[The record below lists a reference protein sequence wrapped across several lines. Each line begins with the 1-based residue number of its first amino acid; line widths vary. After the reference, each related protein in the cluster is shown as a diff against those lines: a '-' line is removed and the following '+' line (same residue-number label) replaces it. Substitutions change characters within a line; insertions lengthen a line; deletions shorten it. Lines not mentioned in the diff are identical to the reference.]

1 MGGSNMKNGFK
12 KGIIAIICVFAI
24 LFGLCSQG
32 VFAASSK
39 RNSLKSVSVDF
50 NSLIAPTGNVSAY
63 EDFGADILKD
73 LKECKSPIDVSS
85 YNYTLEQMKEAL
97 AYIQFD
103 IPEAF
108 NASFSITYTLANKAI
123 SLDVTYKL
131 SKSDYD
137 KVLSAIKTIAEGM
150 ISDIKGSNL
159 TDAEKVLLVHDRLA
173 TWCEYDTSASS
184 NDEGSEYR
192 YSMVGLFLNK
202 KAVCMGYA
210 DAFNYIMSMLGI
222 ESYCCNSTALNHT
235 WNIVIVD
242 GEKYHCD
249 VTFDDPTDDT
259 YGRVYH
265 DFVLASTAA
274 ITANLHN
281 ATDYDSTPTDT
292 TYDNYFWRD
301 LMSSV
306 QYLNGKVYYAD
317 SVQMKIFSYTP
328 PYSASVTPNE
338 EKDLRNTNW
347 GYYSKLRNGNKA
359 NCWSSLISN
368 GTNLFYTTQ
377 NSIYTLSGDK
387 VYTDTEDSETD
398 ILLLGAKYYNGSFY
412 IDRGVIVSGK
422 TVQTREI
429 YSVIFDYGTKGNDIT
444 LESLGIKY
452 DSTEESTTESTTI
465 VTTTTATTT
474 KKDDSST
481 SSTGTTGTTT
491 TPTSKPEITTS
502 ATTKKD
508 DSSTSS
514 TGTTGT
520 TTTPTPKPE
529 ITTTTTT
536 TTKPTVNAKI
546 EIRNYKNSVSVSYRT
561 TCTFTYTG
569 SLPSGTTVQ
578 WYVNGQNRGTG
589 NSVTVSQAKSDFTV
603 KCVAVN
609 NGKII
614 AESQT
619 QTVHVDIGF
628 FAKLVAWFKSLF
640 GSLPTYNQ

>member
-1 MGGSNMKNGFK
+1 MKNGFK
-12 KGIIAIICVFAI
+12 KALIAIVCVFAI

-39 RNSLKSVSVDF
+39 RNSLSSVSVDF
-50 NSLIAPTGNVSAY
+50 NSLSAPTGNVSAY

-85 YNYTLEQMKEAL
+85 YNYTVEQAEEAW
-97 AYIQFD
+97 AYVHYD
-103 IPEAF
+103 VPEAF
-108 NASFSITYTLANKAI
+108 NASLSSISYITESNKAI
-123 SLDVTYKL
+123 SLNVTYKL
-131 SKSDYD
+131 SKSDFD

-159 TDAEKVLLVHDRLA
+159 SDAEKVLLVHDRLA

-184 NDEGSEYR
+184 NDDKGTEYR

-210 DAFNYIMSMLGI
+210 DAFNYLMSMLGI
-222 ESYCCNSTALNHT
+222 ESYCCNSTALKHA
-235 WNIVIVD
+235 WNIVVVD
-242 GEKYHCD
+242 GKKYHCD
-249 VTFDDPTDDT
+249 ITFDDQTPDT
-259 YGRVYH
+259 YGRVGH
-265 DFVLASTAA
+265 SFVLASTAA
-274 ITANLHN
+274 ITANMHK

-292 TYDNYFWRD
+292 TYDNYFWGD
-301 LMSSV
+301 SISSF
-306 QYLNGKVYYAD
+306 QYFNGKVYFVN
-317 SVQMKIFSYTP
+317 SVEKKICSYTP
-328 PYSASVTPNE
+328 PYLYSATTTDT
-338 EKDLRNTNW
+338 EKDLSDTKW
-347 GYYSKLRNGNKA
+347 GFYYSLSNGNKA
-359 NCWSSLISN
+359 KCLSSLASD
-368 GTNLFYTTQ
+368 GTNIFYSTQ
-377 NSIYTLSGDK
+377 SGVYKLNGENEYTS
-387 VYTDTEDSETD
+387 TDTSDKN
-398 ILLLGAKYYNGSFY
+398 LLVTGFKYYNGSFY
-412 IDRGVIVSGK
+412 VDRIEIVSGEI
-422 TVQTREI
+422 VNSREL
-429 YSVIFDYGTKGNDIT
+429 YSVTIDHGTKGNDIT
-444 LESLGIKY
+444 LESLGVKN
-452 DSTEESTTESTTI
+452 DSTEETTTESTTGS
-465 VTTTTATTT
+465 TTEPTTGSTT
-474 KKDDSST
+474 KS
-481 SSTGTTGTTT
+481 TT
-491 TPTSKPEITTS
+491 TPTSKPEITTTTT
-502 ATTKKD
+502 TTKKD

-529 ITTTTTT
+529 ITTTTAT

-589 NSVTVSQAKSDFTV
+589 NSVTVSQAKSNFTV

-619 QTVHVDIGF
+619 QTVHVDTGF

-640 GSLPTYNQ
+640 GSLPSYNQ